1 MAMPAQSPSLQDGRS
16 IPNEATITTELCI
29 VGAGPAGTTLARE
42 CSDAGTEVCLLESG
56 GLEPKR
62 ATQKLARGTNTG
74 YPYFPLDQA
83 RIRALGGSSH
93 HWLTEVGLRAR
104 PLDPLDFELRPGI
117 PHSGW
122 PFGREHLDSFY
133 RRAQEA
139 CGLGPF
145 SYEAEGWENPHQA
158 GRLPVPPEVQTV
170 IFQFGPREIFR
181 RPFDGRQQHLRVLL
195 HSTAVE
201 IMTEQSPN
209 HVSRIRV
216 RTLAGNEFSVAGRF
230 YVLAAGGIDNARL
243 LLLSNRVHRQGLG
256 NDHDLVGRF
265 FMEHLGARSG
275 EVWPLNESLL
285 AHAPFYQPRVVEGV
299 HVMGM
304 LSLSE
309 EVVQREQLL
318 NSTFFLVPSTRRQVS
333 DGVRSLSALRRT
345 FGLRPR
351 RGVLAKRAMEVM
363 RGLGD
368 VTLYGIE
375 RLGYG
380 PQPTPLFELQVM
392 AEQAPNPSSR
402 VMLGSGR
409 DALGLPRARLDWR
422 LVDLD
427 RWSIERSQ
435 DIIAEAFCGLARVR
449 TRLGEKDRD
458 EPLIGQ
464 WHHLG
469 TTRMHE
475 SPSHGVVDSN
485 CRVHGMGNLFLAGSS
500 VFPTGGYANPTL
512 TIVSLAL
519 RLADHLI
526 SLTPTKR

>member
-1 MAMPAQSPSLQDGRS
+1 
-16 IPNEATITTELCI
+16 
-29 VGAGPAGTTLARE
+29 
-42 CSDAGTEVCLLESG
+42 
-56 GLEPKR
+56 
-62 ATQKLARGTNTG
+62 
-74 YPYFPLDQA
+74 
-83 RIRALGGSSH
+83 
-93 HWLTEVGLRAR
+93 
-104 PLDPLDFELRPGI
+104 
-117 PHSGW
+117 
-122 PFGREHLDSFY
+122 
-133 RRAQEA
+133 
-139 CGLGPF
+139 
-145 SYEAEGWENPHQA
+145 
-158 GRLPVPPEVQTV
+158 
-170 IFQFGPREIFR
+170 
-181 RPFDGRQQHLRVLL
+181 
-195 HSTAVE
+195 VE